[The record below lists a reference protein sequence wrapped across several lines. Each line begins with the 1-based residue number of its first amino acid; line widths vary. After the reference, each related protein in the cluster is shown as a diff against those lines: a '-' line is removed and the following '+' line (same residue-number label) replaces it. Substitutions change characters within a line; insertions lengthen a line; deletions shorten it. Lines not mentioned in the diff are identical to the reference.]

1 MKVLLLLLFLSV
13 NVTAQQNI
21 NGTVTVWFW
30 KNDLKE
36 ESVYKIN
43 IRYVLSNNNKL
54 SFPTFNDG
62 FISYSYPQKM
72 INFNIEPRFDAIQI
86 TLTAEKTGHR
96 ATPIQGKYLIVI
108 TRSCGQRVINNV
120 KWYNK
125 DGKESD
131 ILFDTLTSETI
142 LTR

>member
-1 MKVLLLLLFLSV
+1 MKALLLLLFISV

-21 NGTVTVWFW
+21 NGTITVWFW

-36 ESVYKIN
+36 ESNYKIN
-43 IRYVLSNNNKL
+43 IRYALGENNKI
-54 SFPTFNDG
+54 SFSTFTGGSVNYA
-62 FISYSYPQKM
+62 SPQRM
-72 INFNIEPRFDAIQI
+72 INVNIESRFDAIQI

-96 ATPIQGKYLIVI
+96 ATPIQGKYLIII
-108 TRSCGQRVINNV
+108 TRSCGQRVVNNV

-125 DGKESD
+125 DGGESD